1 MLSLY
6 NIYHIITLSFEIF
19 HSFSHHL
26 SILCT
31 NLNLY
36 FHTSNMSVFIQCS
49 VFQQFPSDF
58 ELQQGSETKHFGYCH
73 FLAHLMVKP
82 NTLNI
87 AINGDRLERLNNLLE
102 ISLSLSKLKQRV
114 ESNIKNL
121 RCVKNKLLT
130 AWRAYLTMNT
140 AYITA

>member
-1 MLSLY
+1 
-6 NIYHIITLSFEIF
+6 
-19 HSFSHHL
+19 
-26 SILCT
+26 
-31 NLNLY
+31 
-36 FHTSNMSVFIQCS
+36 
-49 VFQQFPSDF
+49 
-58 ELQQGSETKHFGYCH
+58 
-73 FLAHLMVKP
+73 MVKP

-121 RCVKNKLLT
+121 HCMKNKLLT